1 MNFKRRTIA
10 ALATAPGLSGMAV
23 IRVSGDL
30 TFEIM
35 DKCFVG
41 KKKISEFD
49 SHSIH
54 YGLFKNDEKV
64 IDTVTVSVFKS
75 PTSYTGEDVIE
86 IACHGGNLIS
96 SEILSVLYNLGAYL
110 PEPGEFTRRAFLN
123 GKLDLA
129 QVEAVSDIIHANSRG
144 GALSSVRQL
153 NGKFTSRLK
162 ELREN
167 LLEAAGLL
175 ELELDFSDEDLEFVD
190 KNNVKNKILE
200 SKLFCQELID
210 SYQGSN
216 ILRNGFHVAIVG
228 RPNAGKSTLFNAL
241 AGRDRAIVSE
251 KEGTTRDYL
260 EEFIVMDSISV
271 KLLDTAGLRD
281 TEDEI
286 ELQGIKLVKTVLEQA
301 DLIILLNDISENSD
315 KNSILFKE
323 LNKEYSNL
331 IQVNNKCDL
340 SDLSGS
346 TDSNQI
352 DISAKTGQGVDL
364 LKQEIV
370 KIAKSSTDR
379 VGDALINIRHKTLL
393 ESAVNSMDLAVKS
406 IDELFENEIISIDLM
421 IAVKTIGEIT
431 GESYSEEVIN
441 KIFSGFCIGK

>member
-1 MNFKRRTIA
+1 MNFTRKTIA
-10 ALATAPGLSGMAV
+10 ALATAPGVSGMAV
-23 IRVSGDL
+23 IRVSGEEA
-30 TFEIM
+30 FSIV

-41 KKKISEFD
+41 KKKISECKT
-49 SHSIH
+49 HTIH
-54 YGLFKNDEKV
+54 YGLFKKDEV
-64 IDTVTVSVFKS
+64 IIDTVTVLIFKS

-96 SEILSVLYNLGAYL
+96 SEILSVLYNLGAYP

-123 GKLDLA
+123 GKLDMA

-153 NGKFTSRLK
+153 NGKFTNRLK
-162 ELREN
+162 KLREN

-175 ELELDFSDEDLEFVD
+175 ELELDFADEDLEFVD
-190 KNNVKNKILE
+190 KSKVKNKIQE
-200 SKLFCQELID
+200 SISFCLDLID

-228 RPNAGKSTLFNAL
+228 RPNAGKSTLFNKL
-241 AGRDRAIVSE
+241 AGKERAIVS
-251 KEGTTRDYL
+251 KREGTTRDYL
-260 EEFIVMDSISV
+260 EEFIIMDSISV

-301 DLIILLNDISENSD
+301 DLIILLNDLSD
-315 KNSILFKE
+315 KSINNTDLSEK

-340 SDLSGS
+340 WDSVP
-346 TDSNQI
+346 SNQI
-352 DISAKTGQGVDL
+352 NLSAKTGWGVDL

-393 ESAVNSMDLAVKS
+393 ESAVNFLNLSIKS
-406 IDELFENEIISIDLM
+406 IDDGYENEIISIDLM
-421 IAVKTIGEIT
+421 SAVKIIGEIT